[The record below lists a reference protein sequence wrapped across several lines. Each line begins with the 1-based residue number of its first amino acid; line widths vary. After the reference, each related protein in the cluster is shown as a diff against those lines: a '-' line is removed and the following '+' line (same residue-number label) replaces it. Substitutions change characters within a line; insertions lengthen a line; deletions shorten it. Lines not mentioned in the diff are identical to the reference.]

1 MAASTGPVLVA
12 GGLAIANEAILGP
25 LASGKPENWG
35 AAFRLIPVTA
45 GLALALGLLE
55 RVVPE
60 FATGLAWLLVA
71 GVIIFPVSG
80 QPSVLTSANKV
91 LKLS

>member
-1 MAASTGPVLVA
+1 MAQSTGPVLAA

-25 LASGKPENWG
+25 LASGRPENWG

-55 RVVPE
+55 RAVPE
-60 FATGLAWLLVA
+60 FATGLAWLLLA
-71 GVIIFPVSG
+71 GVLVFPVSG
-80 QPSVLTSANKV
+80 QPPLIDSASKV
-91 LKLS
+91 LKIT